1 MNNMVLSFILRSWI
15 THLDIGEHP
24 YKYNFTPDARR
35 NKRSPF
41 DGKEST
47 FTYAWVPPKV
57 PSDEEKRKNVL
68 ENNIMIS
75 TGHHGDEQLFK
86 DIRDYIWKN
95 QEKSEIEKMMVIS
108 NGKILNLK
116 KCACQ

>member
-108 NGKILNLK
+108 NTHTKAMGKF
-116 KCACQ
+116 